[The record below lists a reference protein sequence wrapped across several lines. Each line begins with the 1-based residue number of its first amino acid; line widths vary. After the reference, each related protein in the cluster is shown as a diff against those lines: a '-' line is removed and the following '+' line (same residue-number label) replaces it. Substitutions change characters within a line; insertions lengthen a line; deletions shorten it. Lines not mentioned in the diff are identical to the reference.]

1 MFDETPKVDFSVKDE
16 NGNVIYRDAI
26 VYASMADLRADSKA
40 EREAKFQERYDNW
53 LANQQNA
60 IQGEPDSPEEA

>member
-1 MFDETPKVDFSVKDE
+1 MFDEAPKVDFSVKDE
-16 NGNVIYRDAI
+16 NGNVVYRDAI

>member
-1 MFDETPKVDFSVKDE
+1 MFEEVPKVDFAVKDE

-53 LANQQNA
+53 LAIQQNP
-60 IQGEPDSPEEA
+60 IQGEPDTQEEA